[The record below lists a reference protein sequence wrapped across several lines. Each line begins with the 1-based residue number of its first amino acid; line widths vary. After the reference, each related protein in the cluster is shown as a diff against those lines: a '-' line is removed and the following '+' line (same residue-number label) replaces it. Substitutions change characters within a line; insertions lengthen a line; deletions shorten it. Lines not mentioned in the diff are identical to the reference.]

1 MTQFKTFFCDL
12 HEVKICKMF
21 IILQWGAQLGPS
33 VWDPHVS
40 HTIPQKIY
48 ASFKAQTRELL
59 LDSRTF
65 MVPGT

>member
-1 MTQFKTFFCDL
+1 
-12 HEVKICKMF
+12 MF

-40 HTIPQKIY
+40 HTIPQKMY
-48 ASFKAQTRELL
+48 VSFKAQTRELL